1 MKTTIAAWIC
11 GLVFG
16 IGLTISGMTNPEK
29 IIRFVDFTG
38 QWDPSLAFV
47 MVGAL
52 IMFGIGFPL
61 TQRSAKPLLAQAF
74 QVPTRRDID
83 PKLIGGAALFGVGW
97 GLSGICPGPS
107 ITALAFGLTNFY
119 IFFAAMALGSLIFGM
134 TSAKG
139 GTATPA
145 AA

>member
-1 MKTTIAAWIC
+1 MKTTIAAWAC
-11 GLVFG
+11 GLIFG

-52 IMFGIGFPL
+52 ITFGIGFPL
-61 TQRSAKPLLAQAF
+61 TQRSAQPLFAQSF

-107 ITALAFGLTNFY
+107 ITALAFGLTDFY
-119 IFFAAMALGSLIFGM
+119 IFFAAMVAGSLIFGI

-139 GTATPA
+139 GTSAPATT
-145 AA
+145 